1 MPDAAHDR
9 STKARASAA
18 EQGGGRVRERRALVV
33 GASRGLGLG
42 LVARLLERGWD
53 VTATVRRPAP
63 ALADL
68 VGTGPLRIETGIDI
82 DDDAAVA
89 DLRARLSAEPAF
101 DLVFVVAGVATQA
114 GTPVG
119 RQPREVAAAVF
130 QTNAVSPIR
139 FAEAFHRRVA
149 SGGLIVF
156 MTSKLGSVSL
166 NRGGGW
172 SSYRGSKAALNTM
185 ARSFAGQH
193 GGAAWG
199 VVLMHPG
206 WVRTDLGGRRATLDV
221 ETSANGMVAVL
232 EDRLGQP
239 GCVFLDYRGET
250 VPW

>member
-1 MPDAAHDR
+1 MR
-9 STKARASAA
+9 
-18 EQGGGRVRERRALVV
+18 RRALIV

-42 LVARLLERGWD
+42 LVARFLARGWD
-53 VTATVRRPAP
+53 VTATVRRPSQ

-68 VGTGPLRIETGIDI
+68 SMDAPLRIEAGVDI
-82 DDDAAVA
+82 DDDGAVA
-89 DLRARLSAEPAF
+89 DLRTRLAEVPDF
-101 DLVFVVAGVATQA
+101 DLVFVVAGIATQA
-114 GTPVG
+114 GTPASLLS
-119 RQPREVAAAVF
+119 REVVGAVF

-149 SGGLIVF
+149 PGGLIVL

-172 SSYRGSKAALNTM
+172 SSYRASKAALNTL

-193 GGAAWG
+193 KGADWG

-221 ETSANGMVAVL
+221 ETSARGMVGVL
-232 EDRLGQP
+232 EAHLGQR
-239 GCVFLDYRGET
+239 GCVYLDHAGEK